1 MLDGTRKALKFNLF
15 LGTAAAGALLI
26 STSAHAAADA
36 AADVAAKADAAIEE
50 QDDASSPVIIVTAQK
65 RAQDIQDV
73 PIAISAFD
81 ATSIQNKAIDDLV
94 DLSFSVPNLTVD
106 IFGASLRGV
115 GDLAISS
122 TSESGLGYHTNGVY
136 QGAAAIEAEYY
147 DLERVEVLRGPQG
160 TLYGRNTT
168 AGVLNVIT
176 QKATDSFE
184 GYLTGGYGNYN
195 SVKLKG
201 AINIPLGNQ
210 LSTRLAGFYLD
221 RDGYA
226 TNLFTGNKVDD
237 RHMFGLRSSTRF
249 ELDGTRADL
258 VVSYFKEDDR
268 RMLRTKVLCVKDAAL
283 GCSPLANGF
292 ETPDS
297 RGTLFNTLGRQ
308 TGTIATGAGAAAVD
322 YYARSFNPSDP
333 RVINEDLDPTY
344 FAEEWLG
351 SLQIA
356 HEFGALTVTS
366 LTGYTEVRRE
376 LFKDFDRFVPSLGL
390 TRPVTFDLFGNGTSV
405 TTQNIQTGRRDRDFT
420 REFSQELRLESD
432 FAGRFNFVV
441 GGNYFNQYKTR
452 NADFTH
458 VTIAARQ
465 QQLGFTDTFD
475 SLTTQSDPVK
485 TRSLGFFGEVYFK
498 LSDNTRL
505 TGGLRYSH
513 DNKTILTRQIFLNP
527 QASGSPPEF
536 TSGKFEKG
544 VVTGRVV
551 LDHRFSPDL
560 LGYVSLARGYKAG
573 GINPGD
579 VGATTAGFAPEFL
592 NAAEFGFKGSTSD
605 GTFSANLSGFYYD
618 YKDLQI
624 GQTTA
629 TSARTVNTDA
639 VVWGAEVEWTV
650 RPTRDFL
657 VDGSFAYLNTRIKG
671 FQSIDETDPF
681 GTAPGTVVGQVTT
694 AGVLKNLDGNAL
706 PFSPSIKLS
715 VGAQY
720 TIHLGGF
727 NLTPRVDHYL
737 QSQFTTTVFNKPT
750 DEFDGYQQTD
760 LKLLLT
766 PRNKAWDIRGYAKN
780 LFNNNDITRV
790 LPAGRLVGRF
800 REVVILEPRTYGVE
814 ATFRF

>member
-1 MLDGTRKALKFNLF
+1 MPGRPTKSRNSSLLVSSAALAAAL
-15 LGTAAAGALLI
+15 LTSPVTASAQEATAA
-26 STSAHAAADA
+26 
-36 AADVAAKADAAIEE
+36 EE
-50 QDDASSPVIIVTAQK
+50 RDDTLNPVIIVTAQK
-65 RAQDIQDV
+65 RAEDIQDV

-81 ATSIQNKAIDDLV
+81 AAAIENKVIDDVV

-122 TSESGLGYHTNGVY
+122 TSESGLGYHVNGVY
-136 QGAAAIEAEYY
+136 LGAAAIEAEYY

-176 QKATDSFE
+176 QKATDEFE
-184 GYLTGGYGNYN
+184 GYVTAGYGNYN
-195 SVKLKG
+195 SVKVKG
-201 AINIPLGNQ
+201 AINLPLGDS

-221 RDGYA
+221 RSGYA
-226 TNLFTGNKVDD
+226 TNLFTGNRVDD
-237 RHMFGLRSSTRF
+237 RHMFGLRSSTRLEF
-249 ELDGTRADL
+249 GTTRADL
-258 VVSYFKEDDR
+258 VISYFKEDDR
-268 RMLRTKVLCVKDAAL
+268 RMLRTKVLCVKDLTL

-308 TGTIATGAGAAAVD
+308 TGTIASGAGPAAVD
-322 YYARSFNPSDP
+322 YYARSINPADP
-333 RVINEDLDPTY
+333 RVVNEDLDPTY
-344 FAEEWLG
+344 FVEEWLG
-351 SLQIA
+351 SLQVS
-356 HEFGALTVTS
+356 HEFGALTLTS

-390 TRPVTFDLFGNGTSV
+390 TRPVTFDLLGNGTSV
-405 TTQNIQTGRRDRDFT
+405 TTQAIQTGRRDRDFT

-432 FAGRFNFVV
+432 FDGRFNFMI
-441 GGNYFNQYKTR
+441 GGNYFDQYKTR
-452 NADFTH
+452 VADFTH

-465 QQLGFTDTFD
+465 QQLGLSAVFD
-475 SLTTQSDPVK
+475 SLTTESRPVK
-485 TRSLGFFGEVYFK
+485 TKSFGVFGELYFE
-498 LSDNTRL
+498 LSDSTRL

-513 DNKTILTRQIFLNP
+513 DDKTILTRQIFLNP
-527 QASGSPPEF
+527 QANGSPPPFTFGEF
-536 TSGKFEKG
+536 KKG

-551 LDHRFSPDL
+551 LDHRFSSDL
-560 LGYVSLARGYKAG
+560 LGYLSLSRGYKAG

-592 NAAEFGFKGSTSD
+592 NAAEFGLKGSSSD

-618 YKDLQI
+618 YKNLQI

-639 VVWGAEVEWTV
+639 VVWGAEAEWTI
-650 RPTRDFL
+650 RPARNFQ
-657 VDGSFAYLNTRIKG
+657 VDGSFSYLNTEIKD

-681 GTAPGTVVGQVTT
+681 GIAPGTVVGQVTT
-694 AGVLKNLDGNAL
+694 AGVLKNLDGNTL
-706 PFSPSIKLS
+706 PFSPKIKLS
-715 VGAQY
+715 FGAQY
-720 TIHLGGF
+720 TIPIGDL

-737 QSQFTTTVFNKPT
+737 QSQFTSTVFNKPI
-750 DEFDGYQQTD
+750 DDFDGYQQTD
-760 LKLLLT
+760 LKLLLA
-766 PRNKAWDIRGYAKN
+766 PEGKAWEIRGYVKN
-780 LFNNNDITRV
+780 LFDNNDITRV